1 MDTKD
6 DKGYSF
12 GSIFLPNAFPEGME
26 QFKVTPTKEGA
37 GYIIDVI
44 PFYAGKQHPL
54 KPEGR
59 LAYLVDLWVHRMGDA
74 HLVCQMKTGG
84 WKEPDSICTYAK
96 VNNLSTDQWK
106 KLNSKRRCVYF
117 VWDHTT
123 PEEEAKGLKWWE
135 VSHFFFEKNVDEISK
150 NPRGGG
156 AIAWSH
162 HDHGKSVAFTAK
174 VTGQWTDGQGNKQ
187 DSHEYTG
194 FQFVDRFEPAIPDK
208 ILEQTF
214 ALDETINMHPTDDEW
229 EKGFPEG
236 VAQANAPVSVQNDSK
251 FGRGNGENIP
261 TKTME
266 TPEPKTETPKCP
278 VEGLAFGVNAGE
290 SKDCRTCDV
299 FDPCFDAK
307 NAGAK
312 DAPAETPAPDPPP
325 EAEKV
330 NAAAEEKKEEKKTA
344 APRRRPKLQPRRKQ

>member
-44 PFYAGKQHPL
+44 PFYAGKQHPF

-59 LAYLVDLWVHRMGDA
+59 LAYLVDLWVHRISDA

-84 WKEPDSICTYAK
+84 WKEPDSICTYMK
-96 VNNLSTDQWK
+96 VQNLSSDQWK
-106 KLNSKRRCVYF
+106 SLNSKRRCVYF

-123 PEEEAKGLKWWE
+123 PDEEAKGLKWWE
-135 VSHFFFEKNVDEISK
+135 ISHFFFEKNVDEISK

-174 VTGQWTDGQGNKQ
+174 VTGQYVDRQGNKQ

-194 FQFVDRFEPAIPDK
+194 FQFVDRFEPAIPDN

-214 ALDETINMHPTDDEW
+214 PLDETINMHPTAEEW
-229 EKGFPEG
+229 DKGFPEG
-236 VAQANAPVSVQNDSK
+236 VADASAPISVQNDSN
-251 FGRGNGENIP
+251 FGREKDVPIKTVEDP
-261 TKTME
+261 TPPDKE
-266 TPEPKTETPKCP
+266 QKCP
-278 VEGLAFGVNAGE
+278 KGLAFGVNTGE
-290 SKDCRTCDV
+290 SKDCRTCDI

-307 NAGAK
+307 NAGGK
-312 DAPAETPAPDPPP
+312 DAPTAPLTEQPP
-325 EAEKV
+325 EAPAV
-330 NAAAEEKKEEKKTA
+330 DAAAEDKKEEKKNAT
-344 APRRRPKLQPRRKQ
+344 PRRRPKLQPRRKTS